1 VIRSS
6 TWRRVTDVTT
16 TAPQPKISPDPRV
29 QAAWENYREDLR
41 DLGGSDYER
50 AEAEAWERLQAE
62 LFTLTDEAASEHSSI
77 GL

>member
-1 VIRSS
+1 M
-6 TWRRVTDVTT
+6 TDVTT
-16 TAPQPKISPDPRV
+16 TVPQPKTSLDPRV

-41 DLGGSDYER
+41 GLDGREYER

>member
-1 VIRSS
+1 M
-6 TWRRVTDVTT
+6 TT

-41 DLGGSDYER
+41 DLEGSDYER